1 MGTTALTPNPVVQPQ
16 ITQSYRD
23 SACSHPQLGFPE
35 EDARHGRGKV
45 DWVSVGSWE
54 SRSVPQQ
61 QQKKQQQQVWV

>member
-35 EDARHGRGKV
+35 EKRHGGGKLSPLV
-45 DWVSVGSWE
+45 FRRQLGVSVGATAAAT
-54 SRSVPQQ
+54 
-61 QQKKQQQQVWV
+61 WV